1 MDDFN
6 QEPQGWFARNAPQPG
21 NTGPTPNS
29 GAVPASQPDP
39 NYSWFA
45 ANAPP
50 SARKPAAVTS
60 WKQDL
65 ENDLWGS
72 GGAVPGGDGWGVRP
86 ETANFLRNL
95 AGIGTGPYL
104 DMRRTEAPVY
114 QQWRDRNFTPVGSGK
129 FVSPGGGGQAYT
141 QPELRQMH
149 DLLSRQAGNPMVSRL
164 FNGPKSPVADF
175 MVWRNQNFAANR
187 GTFQDED
194 GTYYSHPELESM
206 FAAKSQ
212 ARPAQVQNPA
222 AGDANQGSANRQPPQ
237 LLAQNAA
244 APQTQPSPGAA
255 AAAGNPPLRVADPVQ
270 ALADFMRWR
279 NQNFRPTQDGRW
291 EGTDARVRTNEE
303 LRGLYAAQRA
313 DQAQRQSRPQAQA
326 HLTADERDE
335 AAAVAYSENTSGSVA
350 EHEAII
356 SVLLNRARSGDRQYV
371 NQGQDVNLF
380 NAAHATTRTR
390 TGRDIQEFQGVD
402 DNNYNDFVTGLVPR
416 QGAQGARNAQ
426 TAAANIAQNGPTT
439 QATSIIV
446 TGGRNPTRRE
456 EANLGHNMRQV
467 GRVGNVF
474 LYAPAP
480 PPLNPPGP
488 RNNPQ
493 PQRQQPQPQPNQ

>member
-6 QEPQGWFARNAPQPG
+6 QEPHGWYARNAPQPG

-50 SARKPAAVTS
+50 WARKPAAVTS

-72 GGAVPGGDGWGVRP
+72 GGAVLGGDGWGVRP

-95 AGIGTGPYL
+95 AGIGTGPFL
-104 DMRRTEAPVY
+104 DMRSTEAPVY

-141 QPELRQMH
+141 QAELRQMH
-149 DLLSRQAGNPMVSRL
+149 DLLSRQAGKPMVSRL

-194 GTYYSHPELESM
+194 GTLYSHPELESM

-212 ARPAQVQNPA
+212 APALAQSPA
-222 AGDANQGSANRQPPQ
+222 GAGANQNSANRQQPPLQ
-237 LLAQNAA
+237 PQNAA
-244 APQTQPSPGAA
+244 SPQTQPTPGAA
-255 AAAGNPPLRVADPVQ
+255 GPAAGNPQLRVADPVQ
-270 ALADFMRWR
+270 ELADFMKWR

-303 LRGLYAAQRA
+303 VRGLYAAQRPAGTSPTAVPVAPTTSQTTRTAAQGSQTPSRDDIVAYIRQQA
-313 DQAQRQSRPQAQA
+313 DAYGIPQPLALGLINKESHFDQSVTGGAGEAGLCQILPVHDGESHKDAGGNTFTMDIDRARTDWRYNVRAGLSLLKQAYDFAQSEKP
-326 HLTADERDE
+326 DD
-335 AAAVAYSENTSGSVA
+335 AAAVAY
-350 EHEAII
+350 
-356 SVLLNRARSGDRQYV
+356 ARYNGQNNWKYYTVRNSPVHYHVYGQTIVKNGRSIYV
-371 NQGQDVNLF
+371 DGYL
-380 NAAHATTRTR
+380 
-390 TGRDIQEFQGVD
+390 
-402 DNNYNDFVTGLVPR
+402 DFYHR
-416 QGAQGARNAQ
+416 W
-426 TAAANIAQNGPTT
+426 
-439 QATSIIV
+439 
-446 TGGRNPTRRE
+446 GGK
-456 EANLGHNMRQV
+456 
-467 GRVGNVF
+467 
-474 LYAPAP
+474 
-480 PPLNPPGP
+480 
-488 RNNPQ
+488 
-493 PQRQQPQPQPNQ
+493 